1 MANYDVLI
9 IGGGVIG
16 LSIARELSEL
26 GMERI
31 SVVDRGRIGSG
42 ASWAAAGMLS
52 PNAECEEIDDFYRF
66 CDESRLVFPELASCL
81 LAETGIDIELD
92 QTGTIYAAFSDD
104 DLKHLDKRFDRQKA
118 GGIPVNRLSAAETLG
133 LEPAIASNVRGSLLF
148 PDDWQVENRKLV
160 SALTKFVLDNG
171 IDVMQN
177 LGVESLIVEGKRVC
191 GAVAHGRRLFADITV
206 LATGAW
212 ASYIRI
218 LGEMLPFTVKPIRGQ
233 MISYKPVTRS
243 VQHIIYTPRGYLVP
257 RADGRILIGATV
269 EDVGFDDWTT
279 DEGGSCLSGVAN
291 EIAPFLAN
299 EPILEHWSGLRPFAP
314 GGTPIIGPVPGFEGL
329 LAATGHYRNG
339 ILLAPL
345 TANLIAELIFNGTR
359 SPYLD
364 VFGPESWLD
373 RGLNA
378 IA

>member
-16 LSIARELSEL
+16 LSIARELSRM

-66 CDESRLVFPELASCL
+66 CDESRLVFPELASRI

-92 QTGTIYAAFSDD
+92 QTGTIYTAFSDD
-104 DLKHLDKRFDRQKA
+104 DLKHLENRFERQKA
-118 GGIPVNRLSAAETLG
+118 AGIPVSRLSAAETLE
-133 LEPAIASNVRGSLLF
+133 LEPAIASNLLGSLLF
-148 PDDWQVENRKLV
+148 PGDWQVENRKLL
-160 SALTKFVLDNG
+160 SALRKFVFDNG
-171 IDVMQN
+171 IDVIEN
-177 LGVESLIVEGKRVC
+177 LGVESIIVEGKRVC
-191 GAVAHGRRLFADITV
+191 GAVARGRRLFADVTV

-212 ASYIRI
+212 TSYIRI
-218 LGEMLPFTVKPIRGQ
+218 PGEMLPFTVKPIRGQ

-243 VQHIIYTPRGYLVP
+243 VRHIIYSPRGYLVP
-257 RADGRILIGATV
+257 RVDGRILIGATI
-269 EDVGFDDWTT
+269 EDVGFDDSTT
-279 DEGGSCLSGVAN
+279 YEGGSCLSEVAN
-291 EIAPFLAN
+291 EIAPFLAK
-299 EPILEHWSGLRPFAP
+299 EPIQEHWSSLRPFAP
-314 GGTPIIGPVPGFEGL
+314 GGRPIIGTVPGFEGL

-345 TANLIAELIFNGTR
+345 TAKLIAELVVNGTR

-364 VFGPESWLD
+364 VFGPGSWLG
-373 RGLNA
+373 RELNA
-378 IA
+378 IP